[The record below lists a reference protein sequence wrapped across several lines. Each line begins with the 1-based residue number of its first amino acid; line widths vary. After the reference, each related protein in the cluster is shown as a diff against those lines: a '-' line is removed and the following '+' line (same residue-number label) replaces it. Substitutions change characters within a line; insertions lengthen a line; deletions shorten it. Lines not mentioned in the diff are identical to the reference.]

1 MCWRSE
7 EQMTCCAH
15 ANTVLLWCLV
25 FFLQACISAN
35 HRCFFSSEIPGTP
48 RMCCHHFQYSH
59 AALLPSAALRFFSF
73 FEAVPRAL
81 VYIYKIA
88 LFDAARHAAAGLLLG
103 LSNSENASSASSSSS
118 KDDKLYVLFR
128 HVHGQSLPR
137 RSGLVAK
144 ALGCW
149 PARRDSESRLRQLHF
164 R

>member
-1 MCWRSE
+1 MLC
-7 EQMTCCAH
+7 TCQYCVA
-15 ANTVLLWCLV
+15 VM
-25 FFLQACISAN
+25 S
-35 HRCFFSSEIPGTP
+35 CFFFAG
-48 RMCCHHFQYSH
+48 MHFSKSPLFFFQRNPWNTENV
-59 AALLPSAALRFFSF
+59 LPSFPVQSCSAVALSCLEVFSF

-118 KDDKLYVLFR
+118 KDDKLYVLSR

-144 ALGCW
+144 ALGC
-149 PARRDSESRLRQLHF
+149 
-164 R
+164 